1 MASEIGVGIVGTG
14 FMGGAHA
21 LAFRHAPFV
30 FYTKLR
36 PRLEIVAD
44 INKEAAEAAA
54 ARHEIKRAVGSWQEL
69 IDDPKVELVSITTP
83 NALHRDIAVAAMRAG
98 KHVYCE
104 KPLAADWAGAR
115 EMAEA
120 AGKSSVGTLVGFNYL
135 RCPAT
140 AYAAEL
146 VKSGA
151 IGDLTYFRGVYDEDY
166 MADAATPFSW
176 RCRRDIAGFGA
187 LGDLASH
194 LVAAAHQMMGP
205 IASVVADKRTVI
217 KERQMPAAGDAME
230 KRTGDVKIAEG
241 APMRRV
247 ENEDTAHA
255 LVEFASGVTGSLVTS
270 RSHWGR
276 KNHLAF
282 EVFGS
287 RGSILYDQERMNEL
301 QLFRRDAVEGP
312 QTAYGNILV
321 GPEHPY
327 YGNFN
332 PARGAGL
339 GYNDL
344 KIIEVAHLLEGIAGR
359 EKLFPT
365 IVDALEIERVLHAI
379 DRSADERRWIKVSEI
394 A

>member
-1 MASEIGVGIVGTG
+1 MTSIGVGIVGTG

-21 LAFRHAPFV
+21 MAFRTAPFV
-30 FYTKLR
+30 FDTRLR
-36 PRLEIVAD
+36 PRLEMVAD
-44 INKEAAEAAA
+44 IDRDAAQAAA
-54 ARHEIKRAVGSWQEL
+54 ARYEIERAAGSWQEL
-69 IDDPKVELVSITTP
+69 VEDPRVEIVSITTP
-83 NALHRDIAVAAMRAG
+83 NALHRDIAVAAIRAG

-104 KPLAADWAGAR
+104 KPLAADWDGAK

-120 AGKSSVGTLVGFNYL
+120 ARRSKVGTLVGFNYL
-135 RCPAT
+135 RSPAA
-140 AYAAEL
+140 AYARDLIADG
-146 VKSGA
+146 V
-151 IGDLTYFRGVYDEDY
+151 IGDLVYFRGVYDEDY

-176 RCRRDIAGFGA
+176 RCRRDVAGFGA

-194 LVAAAHQMMGP
+194 LVAAAQQMMGP

-217 KERQMPAAGDAME
+217 AERPVPAGGDAVE
-230 KRTGDVKIAEG
+230 KRTGDVKIAKG
-241 APMRRV
+241 APMRHV

-255 LVEFASGVTGSLVTS
+255 LVEFESGVMGSLVTS

-287 RGSILYDQERMNEL
+287 KGSISYDQERMNEL

-312 QTAYGNILV
+312 QTAYANILI

-327 YGNFN
+327 YGRFT

-344 KIIEVAHLLEGIAGR
+344 KVIEVGHLLEGIAGR

-379 DRSADERRWIKVSEI
+379 DRSADEGRWVKVGEVV
-394 A
+394 